1 MRIFAYF
8 LMICSLLMGVLI
20 DMKYL
25 CVGLP
30 VFISFV
36 LFLIG
41 IYILIIKDKKSN

>member
-1 MRIFAYF
+1 MNIFAYF
-8 LMICSLLMGVLI
+8 LMICSLLMGILI

-30 VFISFV
+30 IFISFV

-41 IYILIIKDKKSN
+41 IYILIKNKKSN